1 MSIFSWPSSFITA
14 RTRDPS
20 SPMHEPFALTPGF
33 VARTASFVRWP
44 ASRARDT
51 TSTVPSAISGASWA
65 NSRLTRFGWVRET
78 VTEVPLVPLW
88 TLAMYTRIRV
98 PWLYSSPGD
107 LFVRGQHGL
116 DVAEV
121 DLDHLRVPAL
131 LDGARGDLTLTAL
144 ERAEQGFVLDIAQPL
159 VDDLTGRL
167 GGDAAEARGGVVD
180 FADGVVVVVE
190 LHCEDAHFTGGLVEC
205 GAGVRPRPL
214 GLLVGEVECLFDEF
228 DEGVERN
235 LPLLFD
241 HAQNIEIDVHVPMSS
256 PAHSSIELSV
266 F

>member
-65 NSRLTRFGWVRET
+65 NSRLTRFGWVRDGDRSALGA
-78 VTEVPLVPLW
+78 LVDIGDVHAHPGAVVVL
-88 TLAMYTRIRV
+88 LA
-98 PWLYSSPGD
+98 GD

-144 ERAEQGFVLDIAQPL
+144 ERA
-159 VDDLTGRL
+159 
-167 GGDAAEARGGVVD
+167 
-180 FADGVVVVVE
+180 
-190 LHCEDAHFTGGLVEC
+190 
-205 GAGVRPRPL
+205 
-214 GLLVGEVECLFDEF
+214 
-228 DEGVERN
+228 
-235 LPLLFD
+235 
-241 HAQNIEIDVHVPMSS
+241 
-256 PAHSSIELSV
+256 
-266 F
+266 